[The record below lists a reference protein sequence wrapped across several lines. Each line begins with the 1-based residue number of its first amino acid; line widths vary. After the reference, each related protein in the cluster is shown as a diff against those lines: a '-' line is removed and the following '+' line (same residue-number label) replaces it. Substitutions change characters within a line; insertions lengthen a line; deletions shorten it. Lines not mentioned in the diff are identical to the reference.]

1 MEGTEMTIPLP
12 LYLAVLRSATPTDN
26 PQVQADRLGAEH
38 TGPAFAAM
46 TNAIADFVDACREHD
61 PEGYVGAREVLEGLV
76 HRFPVEEQPDPIA
89 AFKARLSAML
99 GIPVENIVTSADLAK
114 TEEVPADAAPL
125 DPDAFAKALDEMP
138 SAEDPFDLKGG
149 DK

>member
-1 MEGTEMTIPLP
+1 MEGTTVTIPLP
-12 LYLAVLRSATPTDN
+12 IYLRILREITAEDN
-26 PQVQADRLGAEH
+26 PLTNRNRPGSDKV
-38 TGPAFAAM
+38 GPALAALTHAM
-46 TNAIADFVDACREHD
+46 ADFVEVSIEHD
-61 PEGYVGAREVLEGLV
+61 PEGFVGAREVLEGLV
-76 HRFPVEEQPDPIA
+76 HRFPVEADFDPMA

-99 GIPVENIVTSADLAK
+99 GIPAENIVTTADLAK

-138 SAEDPFDLKGG
+138 SAEDPFDAKG